1 MRQKMLQPDRDIV
14 YQQVKQALAED
25 IGTGDITAQLLPQ
38 EQVIKAEIIT
48 REAMVLCGK
57 AWVEAVFAMLHPA
70 IQLEWLAEEGQ
81 WLESPQTLACL
92 QGPARELLSG
102 ERVALNFLQTFSAT
116 ATQTK
121 RYVSLLK
128 GTGCSLLDTRKTLPG
143 LRYAQKYAV
152 VCGGGH
158 NHRMGLFDAFLIK
171 ENHIA
176 ACGSIVAAVEK
187 ARDQQ
192 LSVLIE
198 VEVESLE
205 ELAEV
210 LPLKPD
216 RIMLDNFTLEQL
228 KQAVSM
234 NSEYACQLEASG
246 GINLD
251 NLREV
256 ALTGVDFISVGAV
269 TKSINAIDLSMR
281 VREVIK
287 CL

>member
-1 MRQKMLQPDRDIV
+1 MQQPDRNII
-14 YQQVKQALAED
+14 YQQVKQALGED
-25 IGTGDITAQLLPQ
+25 IGTGDITAQLLP
-38 EQVIKAEIIT
+38 EGQVIKVEILT

-57 AWVEAVFAMLHPA
+57 AWVDAVFSMLHPA
-70 IQLEWLAEEGQ
+70 IQLKWLAEEGQ
-81 WLESPQTLACL
+81 WLESPQTLVCL
-92 QGPARELLSG
+92 QGPARALLSG
-102 ERVALNFLQTFSAT
+102 ERVALNFLQTLSAT
-116 ATQTK
+116 ATQTR
-121 RYVSLLK
+121 RYVTLLK
-128 GTGCSLLDTRKTLPG
+128 DTGCSLLDTRKTLPG
-143 LRYAQKYAV
+143 FRYAQKYAV
-152 VCGGGH
+152 ACGGGY

-176 ACGSIVAAVEK
+176 ACGSIAAAVAK
-187 ARDQQ
+187 ARSQQ
-192 LSVLIE
+192 LSALIE

-205 ELAEV
+205 ELSEV

-216 RIMLDNFTLEQL
+216 RIMLDNFTIEQLEQ
-228 KQAVSM
+228 AVRM

-256 ALTGVDFISVGAV
+256 ALTGVDFISVGAI

-281 VREVIK
+281 VREVIE